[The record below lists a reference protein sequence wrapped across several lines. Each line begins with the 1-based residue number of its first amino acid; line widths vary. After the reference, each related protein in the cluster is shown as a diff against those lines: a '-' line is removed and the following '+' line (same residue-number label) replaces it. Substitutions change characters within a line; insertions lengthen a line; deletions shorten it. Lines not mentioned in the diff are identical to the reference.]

1 MVYMNRE
8 KALALV
14 KEQITERRYIHT
26 LGVVE
31 SAIELAERYGADVK
45 KAELAAIF
53 HDYAKFRPKEEME
66 QIIIAE
72 KMDPALLE
80 YNMELWHAPV
90 GAYLVKKEAGIQDA
104 EILDAIAYHTSGR
117 VGMSLLD
124 KVVYLSDYIEPGRSF
139 PGVDEV
145 RQTAKQ
151 NLDHAVIQALRNT
164 VVFLMKRNQAIYP
177 DTFKTYND
185 LIMNLKE
192 KM

>member
-90 GAYLVKKEAGIQDA
+90 GAYLVNKEAGIQDA

-124 KVVYLSDYIEPGRSF
+124 KVVYLADYIEPGRSF

-151 NLDHAVIQALRNT
+151 NLDQAVIQALRNT

>member
-1 MVYMNRE
+1 M
-8 KALALV
+8 
-14 KEQITERRYIHT
+14 
-26 LGVVE
+26 
-31 SAIELAERYGADVK
+31 K

-66 QIIIAE
+66 QIIISE
-72 KMDPALLE
+72 KMAPDLLA
-80 YNMELWHAPV
+80 YNTELWHAPV
-90 GAYLVKKEAGIQDA
+90 GAYLVEKEAGITDQ

-124 KVVYLSDYIEPGRSF
+124 KIIYLADYIEPGRSF
-139 PGVDEV
+139 PGVAEV
-145 RQTAKQ
+145 RLTAKE
-151 NLDHAVIQALRNT
+151 NLDHAVIQALGNT